1 MEEDY
6 GMEWDEGSDVD
17 NWEDEMVFR
26 DHEGQEDEGV
36 YLPEPLED
44 FGYFG
49 EMGILEDW
57 SGASMPQNLLQKETM
72 LNTFEYDKT
81 KAKIQG
87 LSVQVGELFAEL
99 YRDDSMQSES
109 LEALEAYKSLRRL
122 LPREDSWGGR
132 KDNRHIGACAAHKA
146 TQGF

>member
-1 MEEDY
+1 
-6 GMEWDEGSDVD
+6 
-17 NWEDEMVFR
+17 
-26 DHEGQEDEGV
+26 
-36 YLPEPLED
+36 
-44 FGYFG
+44 
-49 EMGILEDW
+49 
-57 SGASMPQNLLQKETM
+57 M

-99 YRDDSMQSES
+99 YRDTSMQPES

-122 LPREDSWGGR
+122 LPRESDWMSDS
-132 KDNRHIGACAAHKA
+132 RHIGATAAHKA